1 MACYSGHLE
10 IVKQLLQGEIAA
22 DVNAVDHE
30 RHTVLHVCCRNGH
43 LNIIEVLLCPD
54 HGLNPHTQTVYGDT
68 PLHYACYGGYL
79 DIVQKL
85 VEFTGCQS
93 LLLENIFSETPFHA
107 ACTYGESKELVQFL
121 LKQPSVDINRQG
133 QDGHT
138 GTRPLLCSGQVVQ
151 TISYLIFPALHSA
164 CLHNHSCIV
173 ELLLEEGADPS
184 IQTYSHDGNDN
195 GETCADWAYERGFDD
210 IVLLIKSKLQPQDEL
225 PQHDSAYAQISKL
238 HTPSWLGKL
247 RSVTRE
253 KAEVLRLRSSLPAH
267 LHLSARDLEILEAVG
282 SGSFG
287 RVFKGRYQ
295 NQIVAIKKYQSLS
308 ASPSKSDVDMF
319 CREVTILSS
328 LSHPNVIKLLG
339 ACLEDPSQ
347 FVIVTQYVGGGSLYS
362 ILHEQKRFLD
372 DSVKLGIAVDVA
384 RGMCYLHQLPQ
395 PIIHRDLNSRNILVD
410 EHGGAV
416 VSDFGGCCITEKW

>member
-1 MACYSGHLE
+1 
-10 IVKQLLQGEIAA
+10 
-22 DVNAVDHE
+22 
-30 RHTVLHVCCRNGH
+30 
-43 LNIIEVLLCPD
+43 
-54 HGLNPHTQTVYGDT
+54 
-68 PLHYACYGGYL
+68 
-79 DIVQKL
+79 
-85 VEFTGCQS
+85 
-93 LLLENIFSETPFHA
+93 
-107 ACTYGESKELVQFL
+107 
-121 LKQPSVDINRQG
+121 
-133 QDGHT
+133 
-138 GTRPLLCSGQVVQ
+138 
-151 TISYLIFPALHSA
+151 LI
-164 CLHNHSCIV
+164 
-173 ELLLEEGADPS
+173 
-184 IQTYSHDGNDN
+184 
-195 GETCADWAYERGFDD
+195 
-210 IVLLIKSKLQPQDEL
+210 
-225 PQHDSAYAQISKL
+225 
-238 HTPSWLGKL
+238 
-247 RSVTRE
+247 E

-416 VSDFGGCCITEKW
+416 VSDFGESRYLKLAEDDNLTKQPGVSCLLVVECVYRFYSLLSNSCLLTYPPNY